1 MLFFWWDKTKLIYF
15 LFPRCVFKDSGL
27 SSGPSLG
34 PASSGLN
41 NQYQPQPV
49 GEGEHI
55 LEFLHNQTR
64 NVFLKTPSFD
74 NVQVKYIM
82 IIAVCN
88 WYWKL
93 MAVKDKFLIDAKKGF
108 FFSD

>member
-1 MLFFWWDKTKLIYF
+1 MRQDKID
-15 LFPRCVFKDSGL
+15 LFPRRVFKNSGL

-41 NQYQPQPV
+41 SQYQPQPV
-49 GEGEHI
+49 GEGENI
-55 LEFLHNQTR
+55 LEFR
-64 NVFLKTPSFD
+64 NIFLKTPSFD

-93 MAVKDKFLIDAKKGF
+93 MAVKDKSLMMPRREISF
-108 FFSD
+108 